1 MNMMTMYMLTRLDAL
16 STFFHIISIAS
27 VLVILATTLMA
38 FSEDEFPLFDK
49 RWVKYSFIALTIGV
63 LGSIFTPSTK
73 EMAAIIIVPKIANST
88 AVQKD
93 VPELYDLGVE
103 WLKEKLTTGNK

>member
-1 MNMMTMYMLTRLDAL
+1 MNTMTMYMLTRLDAL
-16 STFFHIISIAS
+16 STFFHIISA
-27 VLVILATTLMA
+27 LAILAIALMW
-38 FSEDEFPLFDK
+38 FGEDEFPQFGK
-49 RWVKYSFIALTIGV
+49 RWVKYAFIALTIGG

-93 VPELYDLGVE
+93 VPELYNLGVE
-103 WLKEKLTTGNK
+103 WLKDKLTTGNK